1 MGVNRY
7 RAAIVYV
14 IFDRHVSVSR
24 LFYLNINYLVKLN
37 FFSWRIFVIL
47 GFLGSNFYTLL
58 VICLTLQFYTL
69 LEDGCDRER
78 LCINPQ
84 DDKFQIYLFMNNQIY
99 HLVLQRFSCVP
110 TRCVKINSRALINFI
125 STDFKGNL
133 VNIFTQD
140 RVKIFVMIILI
151 VLARSK
157 K

>member
-7 RAAIVYV
+7 RAAILYV
-14 IFDRHVSVSR
+14 IFDRHVSVGR

-78 LCINPQ
+78 LCINP
-84 DDKFQIYLFMNNQIY
+84 
-99 HLVLQRFSCVP
+99 
-110 TRCVKINSRALINFI
+110 
-125 STDFKGNL
+125 
-133 VNIFTQD
+133 
-140 RVKIFVMIILI
+140 
-151 VLARSK
+151 
-157 K
+157 